1 MAGKILIM
9 HGPNL
14 NLLGEREPGIY
25 GDTNFETLNAHL
37 VKLASELGLE
47 AEIYQSNHEGD
58 LVDRLHASR
67 KECIGV
73 VLNAGAYTHYSY
85 AIADAIKA
93 IRIPVIEVHIS
104 NIYSREEFRRHSLLS
119 PVCKAVVCGMGL
131 KGYQYAVDALLQ
143 DDGLH
148 RTELREPPLYC

>member
-25 GDTNFETLNAHL
+25 GDTNFETLNQHL
-37 VKLASELGLE
+37 VEFAASLGLE
-47 AEIYQSNHEGD
+47 AEVFQSNHEGD

-104 NIYSREEFRRHSLLS
+104 NIFARDAFRSHSVIA
-119 PVCKAVVCGMGL
+119 PVCKGSISGFGLLSYDLAVR
-131 KGYQYAVDALLQ
+131 ALAEGQ
-143 DDGLH
+143 A
-148 RTELREPPLYC
+148 